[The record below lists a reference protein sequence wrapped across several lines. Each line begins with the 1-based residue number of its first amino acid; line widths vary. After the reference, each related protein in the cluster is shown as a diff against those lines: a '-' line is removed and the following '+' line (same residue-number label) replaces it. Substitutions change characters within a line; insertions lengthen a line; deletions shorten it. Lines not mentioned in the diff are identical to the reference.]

1 MKPIVKPIVGVIGL
15 GIMGGAMAE
24 ALRAARYRVVGT
36 DISAAARQR
45 LARAGGRALASSG
58 EVAREADVLITS
70 LPSVA
75 ALDMVIAEIAYA
87 GEAARKSGH
96 SPIVIETSTLPIAD
110 KERALAELSRAGVA
124 MLDCPISG
132 TARRLKERAW
142 TMFVSGDAAA
152 ARKVKFVL
160 AVFTPNAPYV
170 GAFGNGSKMKF
181 IANHLVAIYNVSVG
195 ESLTFARRMGL
206 DAQQVFD
213 LFAKSPV
220 IGTGVYRLRGK
231 QMVERKYL
239 PATMKVE
246 VWQKDMQVIGDMA
259 RAVDCP
265 VPLFSACAP
274 IYNAAM
280 AQGLSQHDT
289 ASVCEVLDRMAG
301 GHAPRAGRGRARRKG

>member
-1 MKPIVKPIVGVIGL
+1 MKPVVGVIGL
-15 GIMGGAMAE
+15 GIMGSAMAE
-24 ALRAARYRVVGT
+24 ALRTARYRVVGT
-36 DISAAARQR
+36 DVRAAARQR
-45 LARAGGRALASSG
+45 LARAGGRAVGSSA

-70 LPSVA
+70 LPTVA
-75 ALDMVIAEIAYA
+75 ALDMVVAEIAYA
-87 GEAARKSGH
+87 CETAGKS
-96 SPIVIETSTLPIAD
+96 SRRPIVIETSTLPIAD
-110 KERALAELSRAGVA
+110 KERALADLARAGVA

-142 TMFVSGDAAA
+142 TMFVSGAAAA
-152 ARKVKFVL
+152 ARKVKPIL

-206 DAQQVFD
+206 DAQQVWD

-231 QMVERKYL
+231 LMVDRKYL

-259 RAVDCP
+259 RSVDCP
-265 VPLFSACAP
+265 VPLFSACLP

-301 GHAPRAGRGRARRKG
+301 GHARRAGRSRARRKA